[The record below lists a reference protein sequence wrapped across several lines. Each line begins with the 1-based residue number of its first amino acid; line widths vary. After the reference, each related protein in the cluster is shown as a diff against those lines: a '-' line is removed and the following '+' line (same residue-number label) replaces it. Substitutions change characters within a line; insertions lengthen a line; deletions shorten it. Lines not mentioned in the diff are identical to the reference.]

1 METELE
7 VDDSWKRMTIR
18 GPKRTEGKIKLR
30 ENELMNSK
38 EQTLVVT
45 NCYTVLETDSNMPGN
60 GNRMKIVYENK
71 PRAINNRQN
80 EI

>member
-1 METELE
+1 
-7 VDDSWKRMTIR
+7 
-18 GPKRTEGKIKLR
+18 
-30 ENELMNSK
+30 MNSK